1 MIFMMILSLLKKKQ
15 VHTNITPSLTA
26 WVNVVEFLYYKGL
39 QKSKTITKATY
50 V

>member
-1 MIFMMILSLLKKKQ
+1 MIFSNALKKKQ

-39 QKSKTITKATY
+39 RKSKTITKATY